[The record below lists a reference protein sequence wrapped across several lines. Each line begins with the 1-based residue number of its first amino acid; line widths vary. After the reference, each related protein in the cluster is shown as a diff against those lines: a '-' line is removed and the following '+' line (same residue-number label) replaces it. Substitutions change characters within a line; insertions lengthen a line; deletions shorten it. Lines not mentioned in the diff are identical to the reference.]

1 MKKFLLNLKFLFKLL
16 NVLFIIVYLFP
27 GSLLGCFF
35 YKNCGL
41 QPQLTDN
48 FIVSSNHVYVFL
60 VISLTGFFIYHK
72 EDKIKFVLIY
82 LIFIS
87 IFLELLHH
95 IIPNR
100 GFQFADLF
108 GNIVGVVISLI
119 FFNLYNYAKKILF

>member
-87 IFLELLHH
+87 IFLEAVHMV
-95 IIPNR
+95 IPVR
-100 GFQFADLF
+100 VFQIEDLF
-108 GNIVGVVISLI
+108 GNFIGVILIISLYFI
-119 FFNLYNYAKKILF
+119 KNEFI